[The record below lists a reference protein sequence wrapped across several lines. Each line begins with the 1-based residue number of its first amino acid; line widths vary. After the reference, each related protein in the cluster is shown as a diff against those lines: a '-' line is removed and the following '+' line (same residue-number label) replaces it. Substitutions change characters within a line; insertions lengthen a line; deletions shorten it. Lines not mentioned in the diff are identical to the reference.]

1 MLWLV
6 VAVSGG
12 GGGLVV
18 PFRTTVLLRTGTA
31 VDVVSHLVAVVAL
44 DLGHVARLIRPLA
57 VLSFVELLL
66 L

>member
-6 VAVSGG
+6 VAVS

-18 PFRTTVLLRTGTA
+18 PFRTTVLFRTRIA
-31 VDVVSHLVAVVAL
+31 VGVVSYLVAVIAL
-44 DLGHVARLIRPLA
+44 DLGYVARLIRPLA
-57 VLSFVELLL
+57 VLSFVKLLL